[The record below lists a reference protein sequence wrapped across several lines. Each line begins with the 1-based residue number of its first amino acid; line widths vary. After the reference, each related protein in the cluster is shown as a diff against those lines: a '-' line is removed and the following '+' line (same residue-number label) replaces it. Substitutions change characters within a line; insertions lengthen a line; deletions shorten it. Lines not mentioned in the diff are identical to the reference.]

1 MTSILYARSCNT
13 ALNKTGFNL
22 GWLVL
27 ELTGVVL
34 TAPPVLGG
42 KEEVDPEGTI
52 AGVDGVGG
60 APGATEESEN
70 AAALPLRGA
79 FIEALSEK

>member
-1 MTSILYARSCNT
+1 
-13 ALNKTGFNL
+13 
-22 GWLVL
+22 L

-42 KEEVDPEGTI
+42 KEEEVDPEGAI

-60 APGATEESEN
+60 APGATEEGWN
-70 AAALPLRGA
+70 AVALPLRGA
-79 FIEALSEK
+79 FIEALSE